1 MWCGWGV
8 SGGNVYGN
16 GFVGGVYHT
25 HQSMESIISYINAF
39 AYFKWDEMKRRKSKV
54 YEHLHM

>member
-1 MWCGWGV
+1 
-8 SGGNVYGN
+8 
-16 GFVGGVYHT
+16 
-25 HQSMESIISYINAF
+25 MELWFISKKDIF